1 LRVDGDQR
9 AAAGAEQLVGDILQ
23 VDVQRQLQRVA
34 VYRRG
39 AAQRA
44 HRAAG
49 GVGLDL
55 LEAVLAVQLV
65 LVHRFQPQLADVGG
79 AAVVGG
85 LLLGGEALFLARAD
99 AADVAEHVAGQL
111 LVRVVAVQPRLD
123 LDAGEAP
130 QVGRNPGGLGIVHL
144 QPQRYR
150 LEVLRFRQEFLEAFQ
165 VARRDRHHLA
175 QRLDG
180 GVEVVDLVRCQ
191 LQGVGRVVARQ
202 LDAVAVYDQA
212 TVGLYRYQRD
222 AVVLGEGG
230 EVLVLEHLQP
240 DEAGHQQQQHQHHEQ
255 VGDQQPPVQLALFGV
270 RVLQACG
277 LLHGAQCRSLR

>member
-1 LRVDGDQR
+1 M
-9 AAAGAEQLVGDILQ
+9 
-23 VDVQRQLQRVA
+23 DVQRQLQGVA

-49 GVGLDL
+49 GVGLDF
-55 LEAVLAVQLV
+55 LEAVLAVQVV
-65 LVHRFQPQLADVGG
+65 LVYRFQPQLADVGG
-79 AAVVGG
+79 TAVVGG
-85 LLLGGEALFLARAD
+85 LLLGGEAVLLTRPD

-111 LVRVVAVQPRLD
+111 LVRVVAVQSRLD

-130 QVGRNPGGLGIVHL
+130 QVGRQPRRLDVVHL
-144 QPQRYR
+144 QPQRHR
-150 LEVLRFRQEFLEAFQ
+150 LEVLRFRQEFLEALQ

-180 GVEVVDLVRCQ
+180 GVEVVDLVRGQ

-202 LDAVAVYDQA
+202 LDAVAVDDQA
-212 TVGLYRYQRD
+212 AVGLHRHQRD

-240 DEAGHQQQQHQHHEQ
+240 DEARHQQQQHQHHEQ
-255 VGDQQPPVQLALFGV
+255 VGDQQPPVQLAFFGV
-270 RVLQACG
+270 RVFQACG
-277 LLHGAQCRSLR
+277 LLHGV